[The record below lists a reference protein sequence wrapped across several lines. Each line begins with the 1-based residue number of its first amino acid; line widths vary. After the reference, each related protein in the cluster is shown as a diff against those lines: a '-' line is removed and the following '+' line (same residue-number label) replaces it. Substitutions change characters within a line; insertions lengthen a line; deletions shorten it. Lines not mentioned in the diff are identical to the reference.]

1 MSKQDDLLK
10 EIRERYDEG
19 WSADVSNREAME
31 SDLRMVAGDQ
41 WPEDVRLEREG
52 ATQPRPC
59 ITENLLPQFVR
70 QVANDMRAN
79 PPAVKV
85 IPGAGGAS
93 KPVAEILTGMVR
105 NIEAKSATKRPY
117 VTAGASA
124 ARCGIGH
131 WRILTDYT
139 SETSFE
145 QEILLEPI
153 HNPFAVVWDPCAIM
167 ATREDANWC
176 FVIEEMSESEFAQ
189 QYPKAQP
196 ISFDGNDN
204 EAWFSGWL
212 NGTRKTIRVAEYWR
226 KIREPATVCMLMDGT
241 SGYKDDLPKEL
252 HSMIVQERD
261 SDRVRIEVTKTNGY
275 EVLEETQVW
284 AGRYLPIVP
293 VVGEEYS
300 VGEQRVRHSVIRF
313 AKDSQQLYNYWLST
327 QTEHLAL
334 QPKAPY
340 VATAKQVAKYA
351 DVWKT
356 ANTDNHS
363 VLIYDVD
370 TDAPNSRPQREMPP
384 TSSVAFTEQ
393 VRRAADSLKATTGI
407 YEASLGEQGNEKSG
421 KAIMARQ
428 REGDVGTFEFRDNLN
443 ASVEHT
449 GRILIDL
456 IPIIYDTQRMVRIL
470 GEDGEEDFAEIN
482 KPEVDEMGQP
492 VLDPQTGQPRVENDL
507 KAGEYGVFVR
517 SGPSY
522 TTRRQE
528 AAESMMQFVQTAPQ
542 SAQMVLDLIAKNMDW
557 PGADQFA
564 ERFKKMLPPQIQPET
579 DDPEEQA
586 QRQQAAQQA
595 AEVAEMQKRGAMA
608 DIAEK
613 EANAAESQAD
623 AQKAAA
629 EAAQVQMETMLQS
642 GQLQQV
648 IQAAV
653 QAQVAQALAAMA
665 PPPQPQLMGQ
675 F

>member
-1 MSKQDDLLK
+1 MSKDDTLLK

-196 ISFDGNDN
+196 ISFDGKDN
-204 EAWFSGWL
+204 EAWFSAWL
-212 NGTRKTIRVAEYWR
+212 NGSRKTIRVAEYWR
-226 KIREPATVCMLMDGT
+226 KVREPATVCLLMDGS
-241 SGYKDDLPKEL
+241 SGYKDDLPEEM
-252 HSMIVQERD
+252 HAMIVQERE

-275 EVLEETQVW
+275 EVLEKTQVW
-284 AGRYLPIVP
+284 AGRYIPIVP

-340 VATAKQVAKYA
+340 VGTAKQVAKYA
-351 DVWKT
+351 DIWKT

-363 VLIYDVD
+363 ILIYDVD
-370 TDAPNSRPQREMPP
+370 PDAPNSRPQREMPP

-482 KPEVDEMGQP
+482 KPETDEMGQP
-492 VLDPQTGQPRVENDL
+492 VLDPQTGQPRIENDL

>member
-1 MSKQDDLLK
+1 MSKDDDLLK

-19 WSADVSNREAME
+19 WSADVANREAME

-131 WRILTDYT
+131 WRVLTDYT

-176 FVIEEMSESEFAQ
+176 FVIEEMSEAEFAQ

-196 ISFDGNDN
+196 VSFDGKDN
-204 EAWFSGWL
+204 EAWFSAWL
-212 NGTRKTIRVAEYWR
+212 NGSRKTIRVAEYWR

-252 HSMIVQERD
+252 HSMIVQERE

-608 DIAEK
+608 EIAEK

-629 EAAQVQMETMLQS
+629 EAAQVQMEMMLQS

-665 PPPQPQLMGQ
+665 PPPMPQPMGQ

>member
-1 MSKQDDLLK
+1 MSKDDDLLK

-19 WSADVSNREAME
+19 WSADVANREAME

-131 WRILTDYT
+131 WRVLTDYT

-176 FVIEEMSESEFAQ
+176 FVIEEMSEAEFAQ

-196 ISFDGNDN
+196 VSFDGKDN
-204 EAWFSGWL
+204 EAWFSAWL
-212 NGTRKTIRVAEYWR
+212 NGSRKTIRVAEYWR

-252 HSMIVQERD
+252 HSMIVQERE

-613 EANAAESQAD
+613 EAKAAESQAD

-642 GQLQQV
+642 GQVQQMV
-648 IQAAV
+648 QAAV
-653 QAQVAQALAAMA
+653 EAQVAQILAAMQ
-665 PPPQPQLMGQ
+665 PPQPQLMGQ